1 MNPEVNRMTELTA
14 YYKNLKRLKK
24 QAILLYLGLIAALMV
39 LVSLFLGAP
48 FPHQETEL
56 FFTYRVNGWFFDKTW
71 IMYLIIALSALL
83 TFIAEGVQSYRN
95 VNAFRAI
102 LYQDCDSEKLLRLAD
117 EGIRYVPYE
126 FYRSRRKA
134 ERVFRRQLCLFER
147 FYAEALMA
155 CGQADAAEHYLE
167 NDWKS
172 PRNSSVYK
180 ILSAN
185 AGSILA
191 YQAGDVGQ
199 FKQLS
204 AQGGKRLQQSVT
216 CLARLDWLEG
226 RSSEAMERLKAANPR
241 FPYEKVLFAGMLA
254 DFLNQSGRKEEAQE
268 YEAYVLKYGGTLGVR
283 QALLK
288 P

>member
-1 MNPEVNRMTELTA
+1 MTELTA

-48 FPHQETEL
+48 FPHRETVL

-134 ERVFRRQLCLFER
+134 ERVFRLQLCLFER
-147 FYAEALMA
+147 FYVEALMA
-155 CGQADAAEHYLE
+155 CGQPDAAVHYLE

-172 PRNSSVYK
+172 PRNSNVYK
-180 ILSAN
+180 FLSAN

-268 YEAYVLKYGGTLGVR
+268 YEAYVLKHGGTLGVR

>member
-1 MNPEVNRMTELTA
+1 MKELTA

-254 DFLNQSGRKEEAQE
+254 DFLNQSGQKEEAQE
-268 YEAYVLKYGGTLGVR
+268 YEAYVLKHGGTLGVR